1 MISRILALMAF
12 RAFFFGGHQE
22 IVSVSFS
29 LRHAAQVKPQKP
41 KGFTLQ
47 CVNELRLLAVER
59 HTERCELF
67 LESLQSSFG
76 PFTLSVVATDVM
88 TISDDIIGEPMM
100 VHGLIGSLCRL
111 AANRI
116 KGPIHLVQVDIR
128 RQRAERPPL
137 RYTES
142 SHPP

>member
-88 TISDDIIGEPMM
+88 TISS
-100 VHGLIGSLCRL
+100 V
-111 AANRI
+111 NR
-116 KGPIHLVQVDIR
+116 
-128 RQRAERPPL
+128 
-137 RYTES
+137 
-142 SHPP
+142 